1 MGEDRDGS
9 GFVCCVPMALERCEC
24 VYDYL
29 MYVFCFFTVFFDKI
43 FDPNYKKANFDF
55 VPSSEEDNQ
64 GDMESEEDEMDLD
77 SSAAVGG

>member
-1 MGEDRDGS
+1 
-9 GFVCCVPMALERCEC
+9 
-24 VYDYL
+24 